1 MRWARALPFQELTP
15 RSLARSR
22 ELSPAEP
29 VYLIS
34 ARGTLAQ
41 LAAEKLEAAGLNNC
55 AVVEGGMQGWER
67 NGLPVDRSRH
77 LRAWLTEHRKRM
89 IDTGMVTDV
98 CDTGTPS

>member
-1 MRWARALPFQELTP
+1 M
-15 RSLARSR
+15 
-22 ELSPAEP
+22 
-29 VYLIS
+29 IS
-34 ARGTLAQ
+34 ASGTLAQ

-89 IDTGMVTDV
+89 IDTGVVTDV
-98 CDTGTPS
+98 EEIYDRHTYLPQMKVAMENFESRLKTIVESA